1 MKTKLLK
8 ILALALAMIMI
19 LCTLSACEE
28 AIPGPAGA
36 QGEKGDQGIQGEK
49 GETGEQGIQGE
60 KGETGEQGPQGE
72 DSFDI
77 ISTASYDVLPGIVN
91 MNQFEALLTAA
102 VGKTIRFDNG
112 TYIFPKHITVPS
124 NIRTFGRLNISR

>member
-19 LCTLSACEE
+19 LYTLSACGE

-49 GETGEQGIQGE
+49 GETGEQGP
-60 KGETGEQGPQGE
+60 KGE

-102 VGKTIRFDNG
+102 AGKTIRFDN
-112 TYIFPKHITVPS
+112 
-124 NIRTFGRLNISR
+124 